1 MTNEEAQKQDS
12 ESYKVPWKQNGNQIN
27 MQIHKHENEINDSN
41 ETERRQHD
49 PYGTAL
55 AKAQVMLLD
64 KESIDIWYL

>member
-1 MTNEEAQKQDS
+1 MKSWTGQWLMKKHKS
-12 ESYKVPWKQNGNQIN
+12 KILKVTKCPENKTNQIS
-27 MQIHKHENEINDSN
+27 MLWNDSN

>member
-1 MTNEEAQKQDS
+1 
-12 ESYKVPWKQNGNQIN
+12 
-27 MQIHKHENEINDSN
+27 MQIPEHENEINDSN

-64 KESIDIWYL
+64 KESVDIWYL